1 MSQAKPSSS
10 DASAAAQ
17 RPSLLGWSSSR
28 LSDLAWSSV
37 IMGLLAAFVG
47 TASSFSV
54 VMQGLDAVGATPPQ
68 IASGLMALSVSKGAF
83 AIALSLG
90 LRTPYSLAWSTSGA
104 ALLVAT
110 GPLAGG
116 FGEAVGAF
124 VVCALLLVL
133 TGFLRPLARLIAAI
147 PSMLAHAMLAGVLLP
162 LCLAPFKTLSL
173 YPLWGLILLLAW
185 LVGRQINSLLAVP
198 AALLAFAGILVF
210 GLSPDWAS
218 LWGAGGS
225 LVTAPVWVAPH
236 FSLTG
241 IASLALPLYLVTM
254 AGQNLPG
261 QAALRLGGFERP
273 HGLALAG
280 SGLAGLLAAPFGGH
294 ANSLAAITASLCS
307 GPEAHPD
314 PSKRYWS
321 AAWAGLFYMLF
332 GLFAGLFTRFIA
344 LAPTLL
350 IQTVAGLALLATFS
364 GSLLAA
370 FQAPD
375 SRIAAAITFLMTAS
389 GVSILG
395 VSGAFWGLIAGG
407 LVLALQK
414 QGWLTFKRP

>member
-1 MSQAKPSSS
+1 MTQTSPPPLEPASQ
-10 DASAAAQ
+10 Q
-17 RPSLLGWSSSR
+17 RRFSLLAWGHAR
-28 LSDLAWSSV
+28 LSDLAWSSFV
-37 IMGLLAAFVG
+37 MGLLAAFVG

-54 VMQGLDAVGATPPQ
+54 VMQGLEAVGATPAQ
-68 IASGLMALSVSKGAF
+68 VASGLMALSVSKGAV

-124 VVCALLLVL
+124 IVCALLLML

-185 LVGRQINSLLAVP
+185 LFGRQINSLLAVP
-198 AALLAFAGILVF
+198 AALLAFAGILAF

-218 LWGAGGS
+218 LWSADSG
-225 LVTAPVWVAPH
+225 LMTAPVWVSPQLSMTAV
-236 FSLTG
+236 
-241 IASLALPLYLVTM
+241 ASLALPLYLVTM

-261 QAALRLGGFERP
+261 QAALRLGGFDRP
-273 HGLALAG
+273 HDLALAG
-280 SGLAGLLAAPFGGH
+280 SGLAGLIASVFGGH
-294 ANSLAAITASLCS
+294 ANSLAAITASLCAGS
-307 GPEAHPD
+307 DAHPQ

-321 AAWAGLFYMLF
+321 AVWAGVFYILF

-350 IQTVAGLALLATFS
+350 IQTVAGLALLSTFS
-364 GSLLAA
+364 SSLLAA
-370 FQAPD
+370 FQASD

-389 GVSILG
+389 GVSIFG

-407 LVLALQK
+407 LVLALQNTRWRNTT
-414 QGWLTFKRP
+414 GT